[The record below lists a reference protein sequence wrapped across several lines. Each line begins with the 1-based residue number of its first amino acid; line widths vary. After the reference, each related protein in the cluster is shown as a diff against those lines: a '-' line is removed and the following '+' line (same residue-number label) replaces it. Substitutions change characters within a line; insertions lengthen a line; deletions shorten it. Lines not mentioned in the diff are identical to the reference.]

1 MKNETEYIV
10 YIINLKYKDSN
21 KSVFD
26 MYSFKTEK
34 YVEKKEENKD
44 VVVKEKSNDDIFY
57 QPGIEK
63 YLLKECIDVEDGIVY
78 VSQESS
84 LKDVVRHYKPESEY
98 IEDINTPIY
107 NLLTSRLQDNERGN
121 FTRAVYVT
129 DETKYSCV
137 YISITES
144 HISRYPLYGFI
155 LEEKNMIKDV
165 NPYEAPIRMI
175 VNRIGDSNSENA
187 LADEYYIN
195 RLEKDLK
202 VLYGEVGS
210 KICEFIVDEYN
221 YRYKILKEYMEGK
234 RDKDSL
240 PFIHNKKFENTKIY
254 SKLSVTNDLY
264 FYFEEENEGDNE

>member
-1 MKNETEYIV
+1 
-10 YIINLKYKDSN
+10 
-21 KSVFD
+21 
-26 MYSFKTEK
+26 
-34 YVEKKEENKD
+34 
-44 VVVKEKSNDDIFY
+44 
-57 QPGIEK
+57 
-63 YLLKECIDVEDGIVY
+63 
-78 VSQESS
+78 
-84 LKDVVRHYKPESEY
+84 
-98 IEDINTPIY
+98 
-107 NLLTSRLQDNERGN
+107 
-121 FTRAVYVT
+121 
-129 DETKYSCV
+129 
-137 YISITES
+137 
-144 HISRYPLYGFI
+144 
-155 LEEKNMIKDV
+155 MIKDV